1 MIFPAP
7 LMTLPPKFLLILSLF
22 QISLGLGWILG
33 YVLLPPTISVM
44 NRQRNICWLG
54 NTGLFAWKG

>member
-1 MIFPAP
+1 
-7 LMTLPPKFLLILSLF
+7 MTLPPKFLLILSLF

-54 NTGLFAWKG
+54 NTELFARKG

>member
-1 MIFPAP
+1 
-7 LMTLPPKFLLILSLF
+7 MTLPPKFLLVLSLF

-54 NTGLFAWKG
+54 NTGPFARKG